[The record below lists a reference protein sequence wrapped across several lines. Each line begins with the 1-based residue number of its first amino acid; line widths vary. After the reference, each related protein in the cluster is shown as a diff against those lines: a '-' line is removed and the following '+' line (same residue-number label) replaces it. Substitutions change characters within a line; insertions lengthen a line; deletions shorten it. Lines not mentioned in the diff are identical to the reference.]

1 MVLEKRTKAYERL
14 AGELASRIALGE
26 YGPGSPMPAE
36 RVLESEFSVHRATVR
51 RALGMLMDQG
61 LLSRTPGN
69 RAIVTG
75 GSASGAELAVLSGF
89 PDEPFAR
96 LLMLEGIQQGLEG
109 RDVRLKAFAA
119 PATDLDS
126 CLDRQEM
133 CGMVLLPP
141 STVDL
146 DRLRAFRKRRPVV
159 VVDRMIPGFEC
170 DFVGFEDY
178 QAGYAAAKHLYEM
191 GHRHIAFLGSEIPA
205 PARERCR
212 GVDAFCEDA
221 GLPPSWNFSGLASG
235 RPAPDGFLEAIFDLA
250 RQSWP
255 SAAVCTNDETAAHV
269 IVALARVGLRVP
281 DDLALVGFGNVHSAL
296 LQALNLT
303 TMAQPYN
310 EVGREASN
318 LILGRRQGVITG
330 DPRTI
335 RLPMKLVKRGSCG
348 VGSSG

>member
-1 MVLEKRTKAYERL
+1 MLEKKTKTYQRV
-14 AGELASRIALGE
+14 ASEIATRITLGE
-26 YGPGSPMPAE
+26 YGPGSPLPAE

-51 RALGMLMDQG
+51 RALGVLSDQG
-61 LLSRTPGN
+61 LLSRTPGS

-75 GSASGAELAVLSGF
+75 GSSLGCDLAVLSGF

-96 LLMLEGIQQGLEG
+96 LLMLEGIQRGIEG
-109 RDVRLKAFAA
+109 RDARLNAFAA

-126 CLDRQEM
+126 FLDRQTLR
-133 CGMVLLPP
+133 GMVLLPP

-146 DRLRAFRKRRPVV
+146 DRLRAFRKSRPVV

-170 DFVGFEDY
+170 DFVGFEDF

-205 PARERCR
+205 TALDRCR
-212 GVDAFCEDA
+212 GVEAFCIDA

-235 RPAPDGFLEAIFDLA
+235 RPAPEGFLEAIFDLA
-250 RQSWP
+250 RKSWP
-255 SAAVCTNDETAAHV
+255 TAAVCTNDETAAHV

-296 LQALNLT
+296 LQALDLT

-310 EVGREASN
+310 EVGREASS
-318 LILGRRQGVITG
+318 LILGRTQGSAAG

-335 RLPMKLVKRGSCG
+335 RLPMQLVKRGSCG
-348 VGSSG
+348 SGASD